1 MNLNYPDYTILVSAV
16 TAKAVA
22 DNAEAL
28 SEEISIAYAINY
40 AAATGSHWVKWEN
53 VISDDMMTKLTTE
66 GYTVTQNNRAADPN
80 KSWIIG
86 GF

>member
-1 MNLNYPDYTILVSAV
+1 MSLHYPDYTTLVSAA

-22 DNAEAL
+22 DNVDSV

-40 AAATGSHWVKWEN
+40 AAATGSHWVVWEN

-80 KSWIIG
+80 KSYIIG